1 MNKSTTEYDVLAKRF
16 GYVTQ
21 EMLDGLLILPSPD
34 PLAFARQVDGM
45 ARSDVDI
52 ALNVNGID
60 NIVTEVFAQR
70 PHADAQSPV
79 GQRHVSLSTAFNAAR
94 KAEDEFKSAALDE
107 QAKLDAHL
115 QTSDNSTAPSNDGN
129 LKNV

>member
-1 MNKSTTEYDVLAKRF
+1 MSKSIKEYDVLAKRF

-34 PLAFARQVDGM
+34 PFAFARQVDGM

-60 NIVTEVFAQR
+60 NIVADVFAQR

-79 GQRHVSLSTAFNAAR
+79 GQRHVSLSTAFNSAR
-94 KAEDEFKSAALDE
+94 MAENEFKSAALDE
-107 QAKLDAHL
+107 QSKLDAHF
-115 QTSDNSTAPSNDGN
+115 QDTHNEPAPSNDGN
-129 LKNV
+129 LKND